1 MRVECA
7 ITRRSL
13 SNLRCFLG
21 LEQEKG
27 GRGEVSNDLL
37 RADSVS
43 YSARDAEMRCEKGR
57 EFQTL

>member
-1 MRVECA
+1 MRDK
-7 ITRRSL
+7 TTKKSL
-13 SNLRCFLG
+13 KSALLFG
-21 LEQEKG
+21 EG
-27 GRGEVSNDLL
+27 GKKVSNDFL